1 MSNPNRPTTYAKH
14 VGRAAAPSETQLDI
28 FSTAAPAH
36 KKRRNHQAR
45 PKGHAAG
52 DIGLRR
58 AIEATERRVP
68 GWTELA
74 VEAVKVYVATT
85 APGEKF
91 TLEALRLKVEAGLP
105 TPNDLRS
112 WGHVPRMCLKRGILE
127 RKKGEYAPAESSNGS
142 PKPVYRRGAD
152 A

>member
-1 MSNPNRPTTYAKH
+1 MNNPNRPTTYAKH
-14 VGRAAAPSETQLDI
+14 AGRAGTPNETQLDI

-36 KKRRNHQAR
+36 QRRRVHR
-45 PKGHAAG
+45 VKPKGHEAG
-52 DIGLRR
+52 NEGLRR

-74 VEAVKVYVATT
+74 VAAVKLYVATT
-85 APGEKF
+85 KAGEKF
-91 TLEALRLKVEAGLP
+91 TMEALRQKVEAGLP
-105 TPNDLRS
+105 PPHDLRS
-112 WGHVPRMCLKRGILE
+112 WGNVPRMCCKLGILT